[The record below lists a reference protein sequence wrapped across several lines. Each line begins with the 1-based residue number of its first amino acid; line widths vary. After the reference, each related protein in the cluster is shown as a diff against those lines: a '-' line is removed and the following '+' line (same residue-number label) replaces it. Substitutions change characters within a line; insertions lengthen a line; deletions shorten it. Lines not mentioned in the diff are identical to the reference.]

1 MLLSAIEAVGFRNL
15 EGRIEFGPGLNV
27 LWGPNAQGKTNVLEA
42 IYTLA
47 NTKSF
52 RTSQLREGIRFGEDE
67 AIVRGDVV
75 RGGVTRQTQMRLAG
89 PRKEFYVNG
98 KRESTVDYI
107 AHLDAVVF
115 SFEEMGIVR
124 GEPAERRRF
133 VDRGVVGLKP
143 TYLRTLADYNRIL
156 KQKNRLLRE
165 TLEAAETDPR
175 RAAALRETLE
185 SWNAQLIE
193 VGTRVHRARSRYVE
207 RLTEALASNLFG
219 EDVTVRYRSSFE
231 GKGDLTDYPAL
242 FAERLTLRF
251 GAELA
256 AGYALIGP
264 HRDDLEVL
272 VDGREV
278 SRFGSAGQQRS
289 ALLILDLA
297 QVSVYYETY
306 EEYPVL
312 LIDDIDA
319 ELDRERID
327 RLLGHLEGKAQTF
340 VSTSKR
346 DIAEAYRKQAE
357 IYSVRSGRVA
367 KLADDMPDD
376 PAIREHEAVR
386 E

>member
-1 MLLSAIEAVGFRNL
+1 MRVSAIEADGFRNL
-15 EGRIEFGPGLNV
+15 GGRIEFGPGLNV

-42 IYTLA
+42 LYTLA

-52 RTSQLREGIRFGEDE
+52 RTSILREAVAFGAEE
-67 AIVRGDVV
+67 AIVRGDVH
-75 RGGVTRQTQMRLAG
+75 RGGVTRRTQIRIAG
-89 PRKEFYVNG
+89 PRKELSVNG
-98 KRESTVDYI
+98 KREATVDYI
-107 AHLDAVVF
+107 AQLDAVVF
-115 SFEEMGIVR
+115 SFEELGIVR

-133 VDRGVVGLKP
+133 LDRGVVGLKP
-143 TYLRTLADYNRIL
+143 AYLRTLADYNRIL

-165 TLEAAETDPR
+165 TLEAAETAPA
-175 RAAALRETLE
+175 RASNLRETLE
-185 SWNAQLIE
+185 AWNVQLVE

-207 RLTEALASNLFG
+207 LLATALESNLFG
-219 EDVTVRYRSSFE
+219 ERVDVRYRSSFE
-231 GKGDLTDYPAL
+231 GKGNLDEYAAL
-242 FAERLTLRF
+242 FAERLELRF

-256 AGYALIGP
+256 AGYSLIGP

-272 VDGREV
+272 VDGRDV
-278 SRFGSAGQQRS
+278 ARFGSAGQQRS

-297 QVSVYYETY
+297 QVSVYYDSY

-319 ELDRERID
+319 ELDRNRID

-346 DIAEAYRKQAE
+346 DIAEAYRGRAE
-357 IYSVRSGRVA
+357 IFSVSAGRVA
-367 KLADDMPDD
+367 RVAEGQD
-376 PAIREHEAVR
+376 PSILVPEAVR

>member
-1 MLLSAIEAVGFRNL
+1 MRLSALEAEGFRNL
-15 EGRIEFGPGLNV
+15 AGPIEFGPGLNF
-27 LWGPNAQGKTNVLEA
+27 LWGLNAQGKTNVLEA

-52 RTSQLREGIRFGEDE
+52 RTSTLREAIAFGAED

-75 RGGVTRQTQMRLAG
+75 RGGVSRRTQIRLTG
-89 PRKEFYVNG
+89 PRKELYLNG

-107 AHLDAVVF
+107 AHLDAVAF

-133 VDRGVVGLKP
+133 LDRGIVGLKP
-143 TYLRTLADYNRIL
+143 AYLRTLAEYNRIL

-165 TLEAAETDPR
+165 TLEAAETAPQ

-185 SWNAQLIE
+185 AWNAQLIE
-193 VGTRVHRARSRYVE
+193 AGTRVHRARTRYVE
-207 RLTEALASNLFG
+207 RLGGALASNLFG
-219 EDVTVRYRSSFE
+219 ERVDVRYRSSFE
-231 GKGDLTDYPAL
+231 GKGDLGDYAGL
-242 FAERLTLRF
+242 FAERLALRF

-256 AGYALIGP
+256 AGHALIGP
-264 HRDDLEVL
+264 HRDDLEVF
-272 VDGREV
+272 VDGRDV
-278 SRFGSAGQQRS
+278 ARFGSAGQQRS

-297 QVSVYYETY
+297 QVSVYYESY

-319 ELDRERID
+319 ELDRDRID
-327 RLLGHLEGKAQTF
+327 RLLGHLEGKAQTI

-346 DIAEAYRKQAE
+346 DVAEAYRGRAE
-357 IYSVRSGRVA
+357 IFLVCAGRVTRVA
-367 KLADDMPDD
+367 GGPPDEESMLQ
-376 PAIREHEAVR
+376 PEAVR